1 MVTQHFKNRFQ
12 HLAAIQAARTAK
24 APAKPA
30 PEPPAP
36 PAPEEQMVMMVA
48 GPPPAPV
55 NWVNVANGWSPT
67 ARTMSTAV
75 MSSGDIAKALK
86 SLHREQEK
94 VFLGKSMTGV
104 WFDESTRIDVETWTR
119 EYMTDPFDR
128 VAAVRKPARVFED
141 AQLCNDFN
149 TW

>member
-36 PAPEEQMVMMVA
+36 EEQMVMMA
-48 GPPPAPV
+48 AADTPV

-75 MSSGDIAKALK
+75 MSSGDIANALK
-86 SLHREQEK
+86 SLHREHEK
-94 VFLGKSMTGV
+94 FFLGKSMTGV
-104 WFDESTRIDVETWTR
+104 WFDESTRIDVETWAR
-119 EYMTDPFDR
+119 EYLTDPFDR
-128 VAAVRKPARVFED
+128 VAAVAAVRKPARVFED